1 MVALELILVG
11 AADIAILM
19 RADFENGDFDDSTFS
34 WWLDR
39 AVLAVQNARR
49 IAKNRIYNSSKFMY
63 LKSKPLIRLGHPFR
77 RGWLREY
84 VGGL

>member
-19 RADFENGDFDDSTFS
+19 RADFENGDFDVSTFS

-49 IAKNRIYNSSKFMY
+49 IAKNRIYNSSKLM
-63 LKSKPLIRLGHPFR
+63 
-77 RGWLREY
+77 
-84 VGGL
+84 